1 MTDVAFIPLKTPDGA
16 ILGHARTGGGFFT
29 MQLRRT
35 VRGQAVA
42 LTDSGCFSG
51 EIGGRIA
58 VCGAV
63 QAVAALENGRML
75 CCGTARGAALSQ
87 EEIRRRLMTLRPA
100 ENQAAARP
108 EQAVTAP
115 GEAKPR
121 REQAATRQAAAWRAA
136 AEPRDEADPAGTGA
150 EGPRAGQTAP
160 TAPQEQAKKQKE
172 REAAETAQAPEK
184 AKPARSPRES
194 DRVAAEPRDEADPA
208 GAGAEGP
215 RAGQTAP
222 TAPQEQEEKEGE
234 RAATETAPLRM
245 GTAEPER
252 PPHRAERIAVT
263 ETSAPPAEAAPALP
277 AEGQV
282 TGAALE
288 RGTDGASE
296 VLLRTREIVRQA
308 QIIREAAIAREAA
321 LARGAEDAAQAG
333 KTAAHQR
340 EAAPAEASSPVREER
355 DTRAPA
361 AAQAPADADAAAEG
375 GRLLRFA
382 PAKSVA
388 DSAAESESFMA
399 LLRRAESVFERLE
412 TPQPPL
418 LHFPNQRSARREAE
432 RRAAEEGDLRE
443 PHETTRPVTEADD
456 AGAGD
461 AALSARET
469 ASAAEWH
476 AQVDALLETP
486 APIGR
491 EWIENPFPN
500 IFPGARFSRVGGS
513 GVMEHLEGEW
523 HSGGECCRIIAVRGA
538 YSPRPPAHLAGF
550 TRFIRTQSGS
560 YWIKLMKKS

>member
-1 MTDVAFIPLKTPDGA
+1 M
-16 ILGHARTGGGFFT
+16 
-29 MQLRRT
+29 
-35 VRGQAVA
+35 
-42 LTDSGCFSG
+42 
-51 EIGGRIA
+51 
-58 VCGAV
+58 
-63 QAVAALENGRML
+63 
-75 CCGTARGAALSQ
+75 
-87 EEIRRRLMTLRPA
+87 
-100 ENQAAARP
+100 
-108 EQAVTAP
+108 
-115 GEAKPR
+115 
-121 REQAATRQAAAWRAA
+121 
-136 AEPRDEADPAGTGA
+136 
-150 EGPRAGQTAP
+150 
-160 TAPQEQAKKQKE
+160 
-172 REAAETAQAPEK
+172 
-184 AKPARSPRES
+184 
-194 DRVAAEPRDEADPA
+194 
-208 GAGAEGP
+208 
-215 RAGQTAP
+215 
-222 TAPQEQEEKEGE
+222 
-234 RAATETAPLRM
+234 
-245 GTAEPER
+245 
-252 PPHRAERIAVT
+252 
-263 ETSAPPAEAAPALP
+263 
-277 AEGQV
+277 
-282 TGAALE
+282 
-288 RGTDGASE
+288 
-296 VLLRTREIVRQA
+296 RQA

-333 KTAAHQR
+333 KSAAHQR
-340 EAAPAEASSPVREER
+340 EAAPAEASSAVREEGV
-355 DTRAPA
+355 TRAPA

-461 AALSARET
+461 VAPSARET

>member
-160 TAPQEQAKKQKE
+160 TAPQEQ
-172 REAAETAQAPEK
+172 
-184 AKPARSPRES
+184 
-194 DRVAAEPRDEADPA
+194 
-208 GAGAEGP
+208 
-215 RAGQTAP
+215 
-222 TAPQEQEEKEGE
+222 EEKEGE

-296 VLLRTREIVRQA
+296 ALLRTREIVRQA

-361 AAQAPADADAAAEG
+361 AAQAPADADAATEG

-443 PHETTRPVTEADD
+443 PHKTTRPVTEAGD

-461 AALSARET
+461 SALSARET

>member
-1 MTDVAFIPLKTPDGA
+1 
-16 ILGHARTGGGFFT
+16 
-29 MQLRRT
+29 
-35 VRGQAVA
+35 
-42 LTDSGCFSG
+42 
-51 EIGGRIA
+51 
-58 VCGAV
+58 
-63 QAVAALENGRML
+63 
-75 CCGTARGAALSQ
+75 
-87 EEIRRRLMTLRPA
+87 
-100 ENQAAARP
+100 
-108 EQAVTAP
+108 
-115 GEAKPR
+115 
-121 REQAATRQAAAWRAA
+121 
-136 AEPRDEADPAGTGA
+136 
-150 EGPRAGQTAP
+150 
-160 TAPQEQAKKQKE
+160 
-172 REAAETAQAPEK
+172 
-184 AKPARSPRES
+184 
-194 DRVAAEPRDEADPA
+194 
-208 GAGAEGP
+208 
-215 RAGQTAP
+215 
-222 TAPQEQEEKEGE
+222 
-234 RAATETAPLRM
+234 M
-245 GTAEPER
+245 GMAEPER

-263 ETSAPPAEAAPALP
+263 EASAPPAEAAPALP

-296 VLLRTREIVRQA
+296 ALLRTREIVRQA

-523 HSGGECCRIIAVRGA
+523 QSGGECCRIIAVRGA

>member
-150 EGPRAGQTAP
+150 EGQNGAP
-160 TAPQEQAKKQKE
+160 AEKPK
-172 REAAETAQAPEK
+172 REAVPI
-184 AKPARSPRES
+184 REM
-194 DRVAAEPRDEADPA
+194 A

-222 TAPQEQEEKEGE
+222 TAPQEQEEKERE
-234 RAATETAPLRM
+234 RAATETAPLRT

-296 VLLRTREIVRQA
+296 ALLRTREIVRQA

-333 KTAAHQR
+333 KTAPHQR
-340 EAAPAEASSPVREER
+340 EAASAEASSAVREEGV
-355 DTRAPA
+355 TPAPA
-361 AAQAPADADAAAEG
+361 AAQAPADADAATEG

-443 PHETTRPVTEADD
+443 PHKTTRPVTEAGD

-469 ASAAEWH
+469 ESAAEWH

-523 HSGGECCRIIAVRGA
+523 QSGGECCRIIAVRGA

>member
-296 VLLRTREIVRQA
+296 ALLRTREIVRQA

-361 AAQAPADADAAAEG
+361 AAQAPADADAATEG

-443 PHETTRPVTEADD
+443 PHKTTRPVTEAGD

-461 AALSARET
+461 SALSARET

>member
-296 VLLRTREIVRQA
+296 ALLRTREIVRQA

>member
-108 EQAVTAP
+108 EQAVTAS

-121 REQAATRQAAAWRAA
+121 REPAATRQAAAWRVA
-136 AEPRDEADPAGTGA
+136 AEPRDEADPAGAGA

-194 DRVAAEPRDEADPA
+194 ERAAAEPRDEADPA
-208 GAGAEGP
+208 GTGAEGP

-222 TAPQEQEEKEGE
+222 TAPQEQEEKERE

-245 GTAEPER
+245 GMAEPER

-296 VLLRTREIVRQA
+296 ALLRTREIVRQA

-333 KTAAHQR
+333 KTAPHQR
-340 EAAPAEASSPVREER
+340 EAAPAEASSAVREEGV
-355 DTRAPA
+355 TPAPA
-361 AAQAPADADAAAEG
+361 AAQAPADADAATEG

-443 PHETTRPVTEADD
+443 PHKTTRPVTEAGD

-469 ASAAEWH
+469 ESAAEWH

-523 HSGGECCRIIAVRGA
+523 QSGGECCRIIAVRGA

>member
-1 MTDVAFIPLKTPDGA
+1 M
-16 ILGHARTGGGFFT
+16 
-29 MQLRRT
+29 
-35 VRGQAVA
+35 
-42 LTDSGCFSG
+42 
-51 EIGGRIA
+51 
-58 VCGAV
+58 
-63 QAVAALENGRML
+63 
-75 CCGTARGAALSQ
+75 
-87 EEIRRRLMTLRPA
+87 
-100 ENQAAARP
+100 
-108 EQAVTAP
+108 
-115 GEAKPR
+115 
-121 REQAATRQAAAWRAA
+121 
-136 AEPRDEADPAGTGA
+136 
-150 EGPRAGQTAP
+150 
-160 TAPQEQAKKQKE
+160 
-172 REAAETAQAPEK
+172 
-184 AKPARSPRES
+184 
-194 DRVAAEPRDEADPA
+194 
-208 GAGAEGP
+208 
-215 RAGQTAP
+215 
-222 TAPQEQEEKEGE
+222 
-234 RAATETAPLRM
+234 
-245 GTAEPER
+245 
-252 PPHRAERIAVT
+252 
-263 ETSAPPAEAAPALP
+263 
-277 AEGQV
+277 
-282 TGAALE
+282 
-288 RGTDGASE
+288 
-296 VLLRTREIVRQA
+296 RQA

-340 EAAPAEASSPVREER
+340 EAAPAEASSAVREEGV
-355 DTRAPA
+355 TPAPA
-361 AAQAPADADAAAEG
+361 AAQAPADADAATEG

>member
-58 VCGAV
+58 VCGDV

-75 CCGTARGAALSQ
+75 CRGTARGAALSQ

-108 EQAVTAP
+108 EQDVTAS

-121 REQAATRQAAAWRAA
+121 REPAATRQAAAWRVA
-136 AEPRDEADPAGTGA
+136 AEPQDEADPAGAGA
-150 EGPRAGQTAP
+150 EGQNGAP
-160 TAPQEQAKKQKE
+160 AEKPK
-172 REAAETAQAPEK
+172 REAVPI
-184 AKPARSPRES
+184 REM
-194 DRVAAEPRDEADPA
+194 A

-222 TAPQEQEEKEGE
+222 TAPQEQEEKERE

-296 VLLRTREIVRQA
+296 ALLRTREIVRQA

-361 AAQAPADADAAAEG
+361 AAQAPADADAATEG

-443 PHETTRPVTEADD
+443 PHKTTRPVTGAGD

-469 ASAAEWH
+469 ESAAEWH

-523 HSGGECCRIIAVRGA
+523 QSGGECCRIIAVRGA

>member
-172 REAAETAQAPEK
+172 REATETAQAPEK

-194 DRVAAEPRDEADPA
+194 ERAAAEPRDEADPA

-222 TAPQEQEEKEGE
+222 TAPQEQEKKERE

-296 VLLRTREIVRQA
+296 ALLRTREIVRQA

-361 AAQAPADADAAAEG
+361 AAQAPADADAATEG

-443 PHETTRPVTEADD
+443 PHETTRSVTEADD

-550 TRFIRTQSGS
+550 TRFIRTQGGS